1 MAKLMSEQDF
11 KKEIAKADFT
21 RIYLIYG
28 EEKYLV
34 KHYTN
39 SLVNKV
45 TNKKANSFDFLKFGA
60 NADLQELCTA
70 CEQIPM
76 SAQYKCILV
85 SDFDFEA
92 LSESDFKE
100 FNNFCMDISPSTVL
114 IFSMPTLIID
124 AKKNGKFKRF
134 STTAEKVGIT
144 VEFAKKDNS
153 SLEKQLVS
161 WAEKAGCTL
170 TLYNASK
177 IVAMCGTDM
186 TLLRNE
192 LQKLTAYANGSE
204 ITEDIIKLLAVKNT
218 ETRIFALSDCIMA
231 GNFQGAYSQ
240 LAQLF
245 EQNEKPEIIL
255 STLGSVYIDMYRMRV
270 ANESGKTI
278 ADVSTDFKY
287 GRRDFVLKKAN
298 ANSKRYSTTAL
309 RKVLDIILQ
318 TDIKLKSTRNDSK
331 ILLETLITKI
341 MLALREDI

>member
-1 MAKLMSEQDF
+1 MAKLTSEQDF
-11 KKEIAKADFT
+11 KKEIAKTDFK

-34 KHYTN
+34 KYYTN

-45 TNKKANSFDFLKFGA
+45 TNKKATTFDFIKFGA

-85 SDFDFEA
+85 SDFEFEA

-100 FNNFCMDISPSTVL
+100 FNNFCTDISPSTVL
-114 IFSMPTLIID
+114 IFSMPTLLID
-124 AKKNGKFKRF
+124 AKKNGKFKKF
-134 STTAEKVGIT
+134 SATAEKVGIA

-153 SLEKQLVS
+153 SLEKQLIS
-161 WAEKAGCTL
+161 WAEKTGCIL
-170 TLYNASK
+170 KPYNASK
-177 IVAMCGTDM
+177 IISLCGTDM

-204 ITEDIIKLLAVKNT
+204 ITEDMIKLLTVKNT

-278 ADVSTDFKY
+278 ADVSADFKY
-287 GRRDFVLKKAN
+287 GKRDFVLKKAN
-298 ANSKRYSTTAL
+298 ANSKKYSTTAL

-318 TDIKLKSTRNDSK
+318 TDIKLKSTRADSK

>member
-1 MAKLMSEQDF
+1 MAKLTSEQDF
-11 KKEIAKADFT
+11 KKEIAKTDFK

-34 KHYTN
+34 KYYTN

-45 TNKKANSFDFLKFGA
+45 TNKKATTFDFIKFGA

-85 SDFDFEA
+85 SDFEFEA

-100 FNNFCMDISPSTVL
+100 FNNFCTDISPSTVL
-114 IFSMPTLIID
+114 IFSMPTLLID
-124 AKKNGKFKRF
+124 AKKNGKFKKF
-134 STTAEKVGIT
+134 SATAEKVGIA

-153 SLEKQLVS
+153 SLEKQLIS
-161 WAEKAGCTL
+161 WAEKTGCIL
-170 TLYNASK
+170 KPYNASK
-177 IVAMCGTDM
+177 IISLCGTDM

-192 LQKLTAYANGSE
+192 LQKLTAYADGSE
-204 ITEDIIKLLAVKNT
+204 ITEDIIKLLTVKNT

-298 ANSKRYSTTAL
+298 ANSKKYSTTAL

-318 TDIKLKSTRNDSK
+318 TDIKLKSTRADSK

>member
-1 MAKLMSEQDF
+1 MAKLTSEQDF
-11 KKEIAKADFT
+11 KKEIAKTDFK

-34 KHYTN
+34 KYYTN

-45 TNKKANSFDFLKFGA
+45 TNKKATTFDFIKFGA

-85 SDFDFEA
+85 SDFEFEA

-100 FNNFCMDISPSTVL
+100 FNNFCTDISPSTVL
-114 IFSMPTLIID
+114 IFSMPTLLID
-124 AKKNGKFKRF
+124 AKKNGKFKKF
-134 STTAEKVGIT
+134 SATAEKVGIA

-153 SLEKQLVS
+153 SLEKQLIS
-161 WAEKAGCTL
+161 WAEKTGCIL
-170 TLYNASK
+170 KPYNASK
-177 IVAMCGTDM
+177 IISLCGTDM

-204 ITEDIIKLLAVKNT
+204 ITEDMIKLLTVKNT

-298 ANSKRYSTTAL
+298 ANSKKYSTTAL

-318 TDIKLKSTRNDSK
+318 TDIKLKSTRADSK

>member
-1 MAKLMSEQDF
+1 MAKLTSEQDF
-11 KKEIAKADFT
+11 KKESAKADFK
-21 RIYLIYG
+21 RLYLIYG

-34 KHYTN
+34 GHYTN

-45 TNKKANSFDFLKFGA
+45 TNKKINTFDFIRFGA

-70 CEQIPM
+70 CEQIPV

-85 SDFDFEA
+85 SDFDFES

-100 FNNFCMDISPSTVL
+100 LDSYCRDISPSTVL
-114 IFSMPTLIID
+114 IFSMPTLVID

-134 STTAEKVGIT
+134 SATAEKVGISA
-144 VEFAKKDNS
+144 EFAKKDS
-153 SLEKQLVS
+153 ISLERQLVS
-161 WAEKAGCTL
+161 WAEKTGCTL
-170 TLYNASK
+170 TQYNASK
-177 IVAMCGTDM
+177 IIAMCGTDM

-204 ITEDIIKLLAVKNT
+204 ITEDIIKLLVVKNT

-270 ANESGKTI
+270 ANESGKTMT
-278 ADVSTDFKY
+278 DVSSDFKY
-287 GRRDFVLKKAN
+287 GKRDFVLKKAN

-309 RKVLDIILQ
+309 RKALDIILQ
-318 TDIKLKSTRNDSK
+318 TDIKLKSTRNDTK
-331 ILLETLITKI
+331 ILLETLITKL
-341 MLALREDI
+341 MLALREGI